1 MRSKLLI
8 FAVAAICLVF
18 VSGVAVGVVGRRAFQ
33 PKKFQS
39 VLVEELDLTP
49 DQRHKIQQIWSEVA
63 EHHTPVPM
71 SEIEKADAERWQAI
85 DELLTP
91 EQRAQYARIQQRL
104 SGRIGDEERAELQ
117 AQAEQL
123 REQIRGLGD
132 QRQTQQE
139 SLATTPMVLNYGS
152 GNLVPGYQPPQ
163 SLGEALGKAWSD
175 FKEGATVV
183 LAALIRAAPWLI
195 TILLIG
201 LAALFVRRRWFPKAK
216 AEAAPEPAEA

>member
-71 SEIEKADAERWQAI
+71 SEIEKADAARWQAI

-91 EQRAQYARIQQRL
+91 EQRAQYARIQQRFED
-104 SGRIGDEERAELQ
+104 RMQ
-117 AQAEQL
+117 
-123 REQIRGLGD
+123 GLD
-132 QRQTQQE
+132 
-139 SLATTPMVLNYGS
+139 S
-152 GNLVPGYQPPQ
+152 GNRSRVAAAEGQTRQLLTPAQREKYERLLARPTHDFFYLKTRTTQP
-163 SLGEALGKAWSD
+163 SSH
-175 FKEGATVV
+175 
-183 LAALIRAAPWLI
+183 
-195 TILLIG
+195 
-201 LAALFVRRRWFPKAK
+201 
-216 AEAAPEPAEA
+216 